1 MASPHHIYFGTY
13 TRSTSRGIY
22 ATTLD
27 DATGALT
34 PPVLL
39 AEATNPSWIT
49 FSPDKRFLYAVSP
62 TRAQAVG
69 FAVNPSDGTLAPLPP
84 QSVATEPANA
94 PAHLVVDATGRMLIA
109 ANYGEGYVAAMPIRP
124 DGTLGEPNVIR
135 HTGSGPDPKRQEKP
149 HVHSVTLS
157 PDNRFVIVCDLGL
170 DRIFTYAIDPANASL
185 TPASPA
191 FVLGA
196 PGSGPRHFVFAGG
209 GRRAYNITEMG
220 ATVVGY
226 NYDAERGALTS
237 FQTVSTLPPEFAG
250 QKWAA
255 EVRIHPNGR
264 FLYASNRGHDS
275 IAVFAVDPG
284 SGRLTPVEIIPSGG
298 KVPRN
303 FALSPNGKWLVC
315 AHQDSDNVTVFA
327 VDGSTGRLTK
337 TPQTITVPMAV
348 CVQFYD

>member
-1 MASPHHIYFGTY
+1 MASTHHVYFGTY

-27 DATGALT
+27 DTTGALT

-39 AEATNPSWIT
+39 AETANPSWIT
-49 FSPDKRFLYAVSP
+49 FSPDKRFLYAVNA

-69 FAVNPSDGTLAPLPP
+69 FAVNPSDGTLSPLPA
-84 QSVATEPANA
+84 QTATEPANA

-109 ANYGEGYVAAMPIRP
+109 ANYGGGYVASMPIRP
-124 DGTLGEPNVIR
+124 DGTLGEPAIIQ

-157 PDNRFVIVCDLGL
+157 PDNRFAIVCDLGL
-170 DRIFTYAIDPANASL
+170 DRIFTYALDPVNAAL
-185 TPASPA
+185 TPANPPFA
-191 FVLGA
+191 VAA
-196 PGSGPRHFVFAGG
+196 PGSGPRHFAFAPS

-226 NYDAERGALTS
+226 DYDAERGALTP
-237 FQTVSTLPPEFAG
+237 FQTVSTLPPKFDG

-264 FLYASNRGHDS
+264 YLYASNRGHDS
-275 IAVFAVDPG
+275 IAVFAIDAG
-284 SGRLTPVEIIPSGG
+284 NGRLTPVETVPSGG

-303 FALSPNGKWLVC
+303 FALSPNGRWLVC
-315 AHQDSDNVTVFA
+315 GHQDSDNVTVFS
-327 VDGSTGRLTK
+327 VDSTTGRLTK
-337 TPQTITVPMAV
+337 TAHTIAVPMAV